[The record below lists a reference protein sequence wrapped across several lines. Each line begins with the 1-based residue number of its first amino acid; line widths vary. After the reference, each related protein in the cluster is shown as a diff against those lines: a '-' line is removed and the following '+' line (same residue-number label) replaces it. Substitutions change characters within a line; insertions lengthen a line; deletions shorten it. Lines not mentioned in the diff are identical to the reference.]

1 MGPRP
6 SHTLAPGH
14 DGGFVL
20 PVALFV
26 LVLLS
31 MISATGIYVARA
43 DFRAAAATRQ
53 AAVAL
58 AAADAGAS
66 RTIAL
71 WSQLVPVL
79 PAPGA
84 TVVLDWQTLPDGSLY
99 RSEVTRAPVAAG
111 DPAPQRVLVRTI
123 GMVAPP
129 GRARRTVMTVV
140 EATGAGGPF
149 CCAASVK
156 VVTRLTIDG
165 PRRDDGIPD
174 VDGTDRIPAG
184 WPASRCTAPLQDIP
198 GVVTSDAGAIQQRR
212 TAEILGA
219 PPVVEDPSITP
230 LDFDT
235 FGGLTYAE
243 LTALAD
249 VSFVGNQRFRNEIG
263 PVTSGGTCVTGAV
276 TNWGS
281 PLAPTG
287 PCGNYAPIIHVAG
300 NLSIR
305 GTGQGQGILLV
316 DGDLQIASS
325 FDFFGVVI
333 VQGRLR
339 LDGPGRL
346 IGAVMVR
353 GGPRGTG
360 RSTISN
366 GGRVFY
372 SSCAVEQAQAGLPA
386 AATSGSAAARERS
399 WFEVIG

>member
-1 MGPRP
+1 
-6 SHTLAPGH
+6 
-14 DGGFVL
+14 VL

-26 LVLLS
+26 LVVLS
-31 MISATGIYVARA
+31 MISATGLYVARS

-71 WSQLVPVL
+71 WGLTVPTL
-79 PAPGA
+79 PPPGA
-84 TVVLDWQTLPDGSLY
+84 TVVVDWQALPDGSLY
-99 RSEVTRAPVAAG
+99 RSEISRAPVAAG
-111 DPAPQRVLVRTI
+111 DPAPQRVLVRTT
-123 GMVAPP
+123 GRVAPP
-129 GRARRTVMTVV
+129 GDARRTVMTVV

-149 CCAASVK
+149 CCEASFK

-198 GVVTSDAGAIQQRR
+198 GVVTSDARAIQQRR
-212 TAEILGA
+212 TAEVLGA
-219 PPVVEDPSITP
+219 PPIVEDPSITP
-230 LDFDT
+230 LEFDT

-249 VSFVGNQRFRNEIG
+249 VAFAGNQRFRNQIG
-263 PVTSGGTCVTGAV
+263 PVTAGATCVTGV
-276 TNWGS
+276 PTNWGS
-281 PLAPTG
+281 PLTPTG
-287 PCGNYAPIIHVAG
+287 PCGDYAPIIHVAC
-300 NLSIR
+300 NLQIR
-305 GTGQGQGILLV
+305 GAGQGQGILLV
-316 DGDLQIASS
+316 DGDLQISDS

-346 IGAVMVR
+346 IGATMVR
-353 GGPRGTG
+353 GGPAGTD
-360 RSTISN
+360 RSNISG

-372 SSCAVEQAQAGLPA
+372 SSCAVDLAQAGLPA
-386 AATSGSAAARERS
+386 AAASGSAAAWERS